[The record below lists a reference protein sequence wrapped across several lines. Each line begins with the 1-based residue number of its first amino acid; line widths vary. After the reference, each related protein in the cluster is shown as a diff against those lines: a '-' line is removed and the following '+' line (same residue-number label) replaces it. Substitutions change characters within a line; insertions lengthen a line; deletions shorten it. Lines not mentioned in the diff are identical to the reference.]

1 MFDEKENARQGG
13 AIGAQARGDG
23 QWIPAQ
29 GISEAKATA
38 GDYVNFTV
46 PGEPVGK
53 GRPRAAKRGKHITLY
68 TPERTASYENLV
80 ALAAQKAMLCK
91 PLFKGALRMRLHIFT
106 APPQSW
112 SQKKRAQA
120 LRGEILPTTKPDL
133 DNVLKAVADACNNV
147 VFVDD
152 KQIVEVYVAKRYSEL
167 PRAVVIVEALN

>member
-1 MFDEKENARQGG
+1 MQDEKENAQRDGV
-13 AIGAQARGDG
+13 IDAQARTYGSG
-23 QWIPAQ
+23 ISAQ
-29 GISEAKATA
+29 GQVEAKASA

-53 GRPRAAKRGKHITLY
+53 GRPRAAKRGKNITLY
-68 TPERTASYENLV
+68 TPEKTANYENLV

-167 PRAVVIVEALN
+167 PRAIVFVEALI